1 MKVNVYLR
9 STTTGLFEAE
19 GFYDDGKIVV
29 KKGSKIQTALASHAR
44 GGESTTKAIRENKA
58 LVDENGIVLEDCTF
72 PSPSTA
78 ANFVTGRSSN
88 GYVAWRVDDKNNLGR
103 FLGRERKG
111 SKQSY

>member
-9 STTTGLFEAE
+9 STTGLFEAE
-19 GFYDDGKIVV
+19 GVYENGTIIVM
-29 KKGSKIQTALASHAR
+29 KGSKIQTALASHTR
-44 GGESTTKAIRENKA
+44 GGESTTKAIRENKT
-58 LVDENGIVLEDCTF
+58 LVDENGIVLEDCSF

-103 FLGRERKG
+103 FLGREKTKG
-111 SKQSY
+111 TKLSY